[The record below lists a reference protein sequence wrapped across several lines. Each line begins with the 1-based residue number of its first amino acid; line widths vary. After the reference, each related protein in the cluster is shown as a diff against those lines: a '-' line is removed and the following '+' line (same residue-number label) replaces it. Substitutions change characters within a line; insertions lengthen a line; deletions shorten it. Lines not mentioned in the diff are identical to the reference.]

1 MYFYLYIRTTM
12 VRKTYPISRA
22 IHFINIALWL
32 TFQVCGF
39 VWKNTI
45 TTVLQL
51 EYLLFSDHQSLVA
64 NLSHPL
70 IILGVLGQILL
81 LVHAFRRR
89 WNRGLNTLTV
99 SILTLLVAFLVLV
112 GVLTKQWTM
121 VGMQLPFLICVCLY
135 FYFAYKKT
143 EGEDLR

>member
-12 VRKTYPISRA
+12 VRKTYPISHA

-32 TFQVCGF
+32 TFQACGF

-51 EYLLFSDHQSLVA
+51 EYLLLSEHQSLVA
-64 NLSHPL
+64 NLSHPQ

>member
-1 MYFYLYIRTTM
+1 MYFYVYIRNTM
-12 VRKTYPISRA
+12 VSKTYPISRA

-32 TFQVCGF
+32 TFQGCGF

-45 TTVLQL
+45 TSILQL
-51 EYLLFSDHQSLVA
+51 EYLLLSEHQFLFA

-89 WNRGLNTLTV
+89 WNRALNTLTV
-99 SILTLLVAFLVLV
+99 SVLTILVAFLVLV
-112 GVLTKQWTM
+112 GFLTQQWTM
-121 VGMQLPFLICVCLY
+121 VGMQLPFLICVCIY
-135 FYFAYKKT
+135 FFFAYKKT
-143 EGEDLR
+143 EGKDLR